1 MRGDGL
7 VSDRH
12 PSSVAAAA
20 ADGPDLSQMLVELAS
35 ADLVSLEVDADGD
48 ITYALTARGEQTAL
62 LMAMSRQPH
71 ALVLLGALVSAN
83 KAPD

>member
-7 VSDRH
+7 VGDGRA
-12 PSSVAAAA
+12 SSVAAAA

-83 KAPD
+83 KTPD

>member
-71 ALVLLGALVSAN
+71 ALFLLGALVSAN